1 MNVRDN
7 TILHFTEETAVI
19 TTSDFKPGLTIEVD
33 GEVYQIMRVEHIKP
47 GRGAAVVKT
56 KLRNVRTGAI
66 VEKTFR
72 SGERV
77 ERAIVER
84 RPAMYL
90 YNDGTNYVFQ
100 DTETFDEVILS
111 PDQVGEVAPWLK
123 EGEEITIVRFEGQVI
138 GLEVP
143 NTVEREVVQ
152 TEPGVRGDTVSG
164 GSKPAVIEGGIT
176 VQVPLFVNEGDIIKV
191 DTRTGEYVERVK

>member
-1 MNVRDN
+1 M
-7 TILHFTEETAVI
+7 I

-90 YNDGTNYVFQ
+90 YNDGANYVFQ
-100 DTETFDEVILS
+100 DSETFDEIVLS

-123 EGEEITIVRFEGQVI
+123 EGEEVTVVRFEGQVI

-176 VQVPLFVNEGDIIKV
+176 VQVPLFVNEGDVIRV

>member
-1 MNVRDN
+1 M
-7 TILHFTEETAVI
+7 I

-90 YNDGTNYVFQ
+90 YNDGSNYVFQ
-100 DTETFDEVILS
+100 DSETFDEVILS
-111 PDQVGEVAPWLK
+111 PEQVGEVAQWLK
-123 EGEEITIVRFEGQVI
+123 EGEEITVVRFEGEVI

-143 NTVEREVVQ
+143 NTVERKVVQ

-164 GSKPAVIEGGIT
+164 GSKPAVIEGGVT
-176 VQVPLFVNEGDIIKV
+176 VQVPLFVNEGDVIKV